1 MILKSDQS
9 VKNILNNSKTYQD
22 DDAGF
27 YAITTKDR
35 FNTMIR
41 KERLR
46 VKFGDAGQKIKGEG
60 SIDKRLGQY
69 VNALALKSD
78 LVEIG
83 RWVNPIGIKRDYELQ
98 SDLDK
103 IATRIFDNGKA
114 KELWDFLIPEQLKMN
129 YLKSFDK
136 SEIIQFVKKQID
148 EQLSKKNKSNVRNEV
163 KLRKLQK
170 IIIRKI
176 MKILEKKGIESTLV
190 AELAPR
196 IGKTLLFLSLFHM
209 MNRVYGHKVMMIFG
223 YGVGLSIFKSYAD
236 EINSYRDLKADMVY
250 IDSRDK
256 KASKIFKDTI
266 KKDKMAVVMVSLN
279 TKEKDL
285 PKFLENYK
293 DSVFAL
299 LEEGDFGCHTHR
311 QIPKVE
317 KLLKGKKTFRINASG
332 TNIGKLAKAFGT
344 STITDVLAV
353 PYSTVEED
361 TSTVDRVKRKYYNMS
376 FDDSI
381 NKHLKDW
388 DPDHLPSIGKI
399 FRKPLAQKLWIEEVF
414 KSIYDYEPQWGL
426 SIDHQAGEQI
436 FGSMIFGNF
445 EKKPMEQ
452 LQRILTKALPE
463 HYIEILN
470 GDTTNTRKAQDL
482 VVKRI
487 GEIKRGDHKGKRKL
501 IVITNMI
508 GSRSFTVPEI
518 QACLM
523 FQDNGEVGVWTQK
536 TSRCLSPEKGS
547 KFDQGIGK
555 NFGHIFDFN
564 MDPNKVRNT
573 EMALIYDAKA
583 RSDLT
588 GKTFVESLREVMNSA
603 SLKDVFKGKWL
614 NDQDLLKRIE
624 DTNKLLDVA
633 DNSTNFDIDDL
644 STLEINLFLSI
655 RGAMAS
661 QKRAKLKKLLTGR
674 TFSGVNGKRKGASND
689 SSLLSAVRLAIK
701 RINSS
706 STTVSDFVKGTGDS
720 YSDCI
725 DIIANDPA
733 LDEQFLEMY
742 GITANNLKQLLPRL
756 PLGILDI
763 CIYNSKHGFSQKHI
777 TNKDI
782 GILGDKDD
790 PELWNKIISQAVLDA
805 RIKYALKNDGKIL
818 IVAGGLGTEV
828 DILVEKYGKKII
840 KHIWFNDKFKCF
852 TNRVKRK
859 YNTINVI
866 EGDFLS
872 LNIDMK
878 FDVILGN
885 PPYQAQ
891 NTVSDDRVQ
900 PKNHNLW
907 TKFVEKSFSL
917 LEDNGVIGFITPD
930 SWMSPTNDVFK
941 LFKEYQLT
949 QSNDCSKYF
958 SEGSSFTSWIAE
970 NRKNYKKSKIENLN
984 IELKNVPYIPRD
996 LLNSFSIHDKVV
1008 FKNKLPTIKNVFDT
1022 SCHSSKDFIK
1032 KDKSAQYKFELFHT
1046 NAQTRYSD
1054 RKSKWQDN
1062 IKVVWTLSGYYKPNI
1077 DLGIKGFTEVNNAII
1092 VKNKKEADCILS
1104 MMNSKLYHFLAN
1116 TARWSGFLNGKI
1128 FNLFPQME
1136 IKVWNDKDIYNFF
1149 SLTPEEIDVIER
1161 YYNSHKK

>member
-1 MILKSDQS
+1 MVSKILK
-9 VKNILNNSKTYQD
+9 NSKSSND
-22 DDAGF
+22 GDAGF
-27 YAITTKDR
+27 YAITTLDK
-35 FNTMIR
+35 FNTMIM
-41 KERLR
+41 KGRLQ

-69 VNALALKSD
+69 VNALAMKSD
-78 LVEIG
+78 QVEMG

-98 SDLDK
+98 NDLDK
-103 IATRIFDNGKA
+103 IATRIFEKGRA
-114 KELWDFLIPEQLKMN
+114 KELWDFLIPEDMRKQ
-129 YLKSFDK
+129 YLSTLDK
-136 SEIIQFVKKQID
+136 STIINFVKKQID
-148 EQLSKKNKSNVRNEV
+148 GLLSKKNESNVRNEV

-176 MKILEKKGIESTLV
+176 MMILETKGIESTIV

-209 MNRVYGHKVMMIFG
+209 MNQVYGHKVMMIFG

-236 EINSYRDLKADMVY
+236 EINSYRDLKSNMVY

-256 KASKIFKDTI
+256 KSSKIFKDTI

-293 DSVFAL
+293 DPVFAL
-299 LEEGDFGCHTHR
+299 LEEGDHGCHTHR

-353 PYSTVEED
+353 PYSMVEED
-361 TSTVDRVKRKYYNMS
+361 KSIVDRVKRNYFNMS
-376 FDDSI
+376 FDDSV
-381 NKHLKDW
+381 NKNLKDW
-388 DPDHLPSIGKI
+388 DPEHLPSIGKI

-414 KSIYDYEPQWGL
+414 KSIYDYDPKWGL
-426 SIDHQAGEQI
+426 SIDHQADEQI

-452 LQRILTKALPE
+452 LQKILIKALPE
-463 HYIEILN
+463 HYVEILN

-482 VVKRI
+482 VVKRV

-633 DNSTNFDIDDL
+633 DNSTNFDIGDL
-644 STLEINLFLSI
+644 STLEINLLLSI
-655 RGAMAS
+655 KSSIAS
-661 QKRAKLKKLLTGR
+661 KKRAKLKKLLTGR
-674 TFSGVNGKRKGASND
+674 TFSGVNGKKKGASND

-725 DIIANDPA
+725 DIIAKDPA

-790 PELWNKIISQAVLDA
+790 PELWDKIISQAVLDA
-805 RIKYALKNDGKIL
+805 RIRYAMKNNGKIL
-818 IVAGGLGTEV
+818 IVGGGLGTEV

-859 YNTINVI
+859 YNTINVL

-885 PPYQAQ
+885 PPYQE
-891 NTVSDDRVQ
+891 TKRR
-900 PKNHNLW
+900 KLW
-907 TKFVEKSFSL
+907 PIFS
-917 LEDNGVIGFITPD
+917 T
-930 SWMSPTNDVFK
+930 MS
-941 LFKEYQLT
+941 L
-949 QSNDCSKYF
+949 
-958 SEGSSFTSWIAE
+958 
-970 NRKNYKKSKIENLN
+970 ENL
-984 IELKNVPYIPRD
+984 LKDGGVMAFVTPSNF
-996 LLNSFSIHDKVV
+996 LFSKNSVVKKVMDNLKK
-1008 FKNKLPTIKNVFDT
+1008 FNTI
-1022 SCHSSKDFIK
+1022 
-1032 KDKSAQYKFELFHT
+1032 
-1046 NAQTRYSD
+1046 
-1054 RKSKWQDN
+1054 
-1062 IKVVWTLSGYYKPNI
+1062 
-1077 DLGIKGFTEVNNAII
+1077 EVNNNINKYFPDIGMDFCYYIVEKIQYKGQTNFIHKSEGKIKYNIQKDSTPMNKAEKMIFDICEKIADENRDFFQFQIDHIKSEDIKETKDKDHRYYVIQSTANRGYVKEKVINEGEMKIAINI
-1092 VKNKKEADCILS
+1092 SSSYDNILITTDAVGGLIAWLPIKNKKEGETLKNYFHNPLIKFFVKNYQRTS
-1104 MMNSKLYHFLAN
+1104 GFN
-1116 TARWSGFLNGKI
+1116 TAVRRSKI
-1128 FNLFPQME
+1128 PVMPEETDLFKYFNLTQEE
-1136 IKVWNDKDIYNFF
+1136 IKFVNEN
-1149 SLTPEEIDVIER
+1149 
-1161 YYNSHKK
+1161 

>member
-1 MILKSDQS
+1 MTKNDHMVSKILK
-9 VKNILNNSKTYQD
+9 NSKSSND
-22 DDAGF
+22 SDAGF
-27 YAITTKDR
+27 YAITTEDR

-136 SEIIQFVKKQID
+136 SEIIQYVKKQID
-148 EQLSKKNKSNVRNEV
+148 EQLSKKNESNVRNEV

-176 MKILEKKGIESTLV
+176 MEILEKKGIESTLV

-223 YGVGLSIFKSYAD
+223 YGVGLSIFKSYED
-236 EINSYRDLKADMVY
+236 EINSYRDLKSNMVY

-256 KASKIFKDTI
+256 KSSKIFKDTI

-293 DSVFAL
+293 DPVFAL
-299 LEEGDFGCHTHR
+299 LEEGDHGCHTHR

-361 TSTVDRVKRKYYNMS
+361 TSIVDRVKRKYYNMS

-388 DPDHLPSIGKI
+388 DPDHLPSMGKI

-436 FGSMIFGNF
+436 SGSMIFGNF

-482 VVKRI
+482 VVKRV

-523 FQDNGEVGVWTQK
+523 FQDNGEVGAWTQK

-547 KFDQGIGK
+547 NFDQGVGK

-633 DNSTNFDIDDL
+633 DNSTNFDVGDL
-644 STLEINLFLSI
+644 STLEINLLLSI
-655 RGAMAS
+655 KSSIAS
-661 QKRAKLKKLLTGR
+661 KKRAKLKKLLTGR
-674 TFSGVNGKRKGASND
+674 TFSGVNGKKKGASND

-777 TNKDI
+777 TNKDL
-782 GILGDKDD
+782 GILGEKDS
-790 PELWNKIISQAVLDA
+790 PKLWDKIISKSILDA
-805 RIKYALKNDGKIL
+805 KIRYAIKNNGRILV
-818 IVAGGLGTEV
+818 VAGGLGTEV
-828 DILVEKYGKKII
+828 DVLVGKYGKKII
-840 KHIWFNDKFKCF
+840 KQIWFND
-852 TNRVKRK
+852 
-859 YNTINVI
+859 
-866 EGDFLS
+866 
-872 LNIDMK
+872 
-878 FDVILGN
+878 
-885 PPYQAQ
+885 
-891 NTVSDDRVQ
+891 
-900 PKNHNLW
+900 
-907 TKFVEKSFSL
+907 
-917 LEDNGVIGFITPD
+917 
-930 SWMSPTNDVFK
+930 
-941 LFKEYQLT
+941 
-949 QSNDCSKYF
+949 
-958 SEGSSFTSWIAE
+958 
-970 NRKNYKKSKIENLN
+970 
-984 IELKNVPYIPRD
+984 
-996 LLNSFSIHDKVV
+996 
-1008 FKNKLPTIKNVFDT
+1008 
-1022 SCHSSKDFIK
+1022 
-1032 KDKSAQYKFELFHT
+1032 
-1046 NAQTRYSD
+1046 
-1054 RKSKWQDN
+1054 
-1062 IKVVWTLSGYYKPNI
+1062 
-1077 DLGIKGFTEVNNAII
+1077 
-1092 VKNKKEADCILS
+1092 
-1104 MMNSKLYHFLAN
+1104 
-1116 TARWSGFLNGKI
+1116 
-1128 FNLFPQME
+1128 
-1136 IKVWNDKDIYNFF
+1136 
-1149 SLTPEEIDVIER
+1149 
-1161 YYNSHKK
+1161 